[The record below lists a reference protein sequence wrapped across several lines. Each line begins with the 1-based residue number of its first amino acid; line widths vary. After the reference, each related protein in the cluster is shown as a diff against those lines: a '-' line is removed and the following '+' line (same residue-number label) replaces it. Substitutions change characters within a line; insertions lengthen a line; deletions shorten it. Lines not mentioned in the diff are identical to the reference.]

1 MAAQTDLRHEAKREG
16 ARCPSEVEGGS
27 GAGGGLDRRRLRE
40 VARAGDLGA
49 LRTLLRGLPPRSG
62 GLLAPALH
70 EAAAA
75 GHAEAV
81 RLLILH
87 EADPSSTL
95 QGECPAHRAAR
106 EGHVA
111 ALQELWRGGASPG
124 ARNEA
129 GKCAIAV
136 ASNATTREAIAR
148 EVQRRQQGGQGAS
161 GRPAASQV
169 SPPSGALA
177 RTESQEPSSA
187 LLARGRPERR
197 APARALGERPSN
209 VTTGAPDAE
218 HQDKGRWGKS
228 PLGKEGWE
236 PRGKGAKGVEDK
248 ENKAQ
253 VLQKQQSHNHYHYQ
267 ASPPSA
273 SSQASAPGKARLE
286 LTCSICLTGYCTE
299 PKTAPVTLPCGH
311 TFCEGCV
318 ARLQGGKG
326 SKAPTDGFKTSF
338 RCPLDRQ
345 VFSRNLKLSV
355 NSVLRDIIR
364 DYGSLLSGLPQ
375 PSPLQPSPPPPHRTA
390 SPGGVRPTLRPGAR
404 YSPVLL
410 RQKVDTATSP
420 LGAEYFKRPTATS
433 GGPRNE

>member
-1 MAAQTDLRHEAKREG
+1 MERNGAQREG
-16 ARCPSEVEGGS
+16 ARGPSEAEGGS

-49 LRTLLRGLPPRSG
+49 LRSLLRGLPPSSG

-95 QGECPAHRAAR
+95 QGECPTHRAAR
-106 EGHVA
+106 GGHVA
-111 ALQELWRGGASPG
+111 VLQELWRGGASPG
-124 ARNEA
+124 SRNEA

-161 GRPAASQV
+161 GRPLASQV

-177 RTESQEPSSA
+177 RIESQEPSSA
-187 LLARGRPERR
+187 LLARGRTERR

-209 VTTGAPDAE
+209 VATGAPDAE
-218 HQDKGRWGKS
+218 DQKKGRWGKS
-228 PLGKEGWE
+228 PLGKEGGGLI
-236 PRGKGAKGVEDK
+236 GKGTKGAEDK
-248 ENKAQ
+248 ENNSHAQ
-253 VLQKQQSHNHYHYQ
+253 QKQQSHNQ

-273 SSQASAPGKARLE
+273 SSQSPAPGKVRLE

-375 PSPLQPSPPPPHRTA
+375 PSPPQPSPPPPHRTA
-390 SPGGVRPTLRPGAR
+390 SPGGIRPTLRPGAR
-404 YSPVLL
+404 YSPVPL

-420 LGAEYFKRPTATS
+420 VGAEYFKRPAATS
-433 GGPRNE
+433 GG